1 MKLTTKSR
9 YAVSALIEL
18 SILESSG
25 PVSLSDIASNQNI
38 ELNYLEQLFRKLR
51 IAGIVKSVR
60 GRNGGYTYAK
70 NPSNISIKEV
80 MHAVDE
86 VLDATKCN
94 GSSACHNGKKCSTHD
109 LWHDLNI
116 LVEDYLEKITINNL
130 VESSD
135 SPYISYREINLSLI
149 HI

>member
-9 YAVSALIEL
+9 YAVSALVEL

-25 PVSLSDIASNQNI
+25 PVSLSDIAINQNI

-51 IAGIVKSVR
+51 IAGIVKSIR

-94 GSSACHNGKKCSTHD
+94 GTSSCHNGKKCSTHD

-130 VESSD
+130 VESND
-135 SPYISYREINLSLI
+135 SPYISYREIN
-149 HI
+149 